1 MGPVWLFVSAVVVG
15 VARGADTQCWD
26 RLSCEALDSDNSL
39 MVMPSTL
46 ALPSA
51 SASATE
57 ITSFLNDRSVMTTA
71 VSCSYLLASPPG
83 LLLRSSSTAATLTSL
98 PRPPSSLGMPTSN
111 SNLNQRPSP
120 SASLHPPSRPRPNAP
135 TPWST
140 SAGGS
145 PSAENAAQSRCT
157 PPTALRKTPR
167 RRSLR
172 R

>member
-39 MVMPSTL
+39 MVMQPC
-46 ALPSA
+46 PCH
-51 SASATE
+51 
-57 ITSFLNDRSVMTTA
+57 MTTA
-71 VSCSYLLASPPG
+71 VSCAYLLAPSPR
-83 LLLRSSSTAATLTSL
+83 LLRSRSTAVTLTSM
-98 PRPPSSLGMPTSN
+98 PRPPSSLEMPTSDF
-111 SNLNQRPSP
+111 NLNQRPSP
-120 SASLHPPSRPRPNAP
+120 SACLHPPSRPRPNGP

-157 PPTALRKTPR
+157 PPTALRKTPQ
-167 RRSLR
+167 RRSLQR
-172 R
+172 